1 MGHSQGIK
9 DHYLIVGRAKKSPQ
23 QIVQKINE
31 LREEYKKAEH
41 LLIFAN
47 NNVKIRSRV
56 EESEDEAKKLQNT
69 IKNMAKGEELA
80 SGMTSILPEVASV
93 ASLPKKQQDVARAM
107 IKEFVEKALIPS
119 LKDKEWWKRY
129 RTS

>member
-1 MGHSQGIK
+1 M
-9 DHYLIVGRAKKSPQ
+9 IVGRAKKSPQ